1 MAEKGKDE
9 TKMNAEAPAVSLPAA
24 AEPEKETVG
33 ALLRRTRL
41 AKKQDLRDIASY
53 LCIRPLF
60 LEAIEEGRRKELPG
74 DTYAAGFVR
83 SYAAYLGLDAEDIVA
98 KYKAELSASAE
109 ARRASAERADIE
121 NEDVMP
127 GAKTILV
134 SLLILLAAFGLWKS
148 LSGTDDAAPA
158 LMENVAVVE
167 DEYPLD
173 PLPDETA
180 AEAPLPPVPPVK
192 PAADFSG
199 AEDFSEEAVVSE
211 MPESMPEPAPVTGTP
226 LAEEKK
232 AGEPVR
238 TIHIYGQKND
248 NPRVVLVAND
258 DAWIEVARGN
268 LLFISRTL
276 KKGDRYQVSRNPENL
291 YLKTGNAG
299 GLDIYVDGNPVPP
312 IGPKGATR
320 TRIPLDPAYLV
331 PKTSADAVF

>member
-9 TKMNAEAPAVSLPAA
+9 TTMNGDVPAASSAA
-24 AEPEKETVG
+24 AEPEKESVG

-41 AKKQDLRDIASY
+41 AKKQDLRDVASY

-98 KYKAELSASAE
+98 KYKAELNASAE
-109 ARRASAERADIE
+109 ARRASAERAEIE
-121 NEDVMP
+121 SEDVMP

-134 SLLILLAAFGLWKS
+134 SLLILLAGFGLWKS
-148 LSGTDDAAPA
+148 LSGAGRPAPSS
-158 LMENVAVVE
+158 LENVAVVE
-167 DEYPLD
+167 DEYPLGM
-173 PLPDETA
+173 LPDESA

-192 PAADFSG
+192 PSVK
-199 AEDFSEEAVVSE
+199 FSESPDEAGAPETSEAV
-211 MPESMPEPAPVTGTP
+211 PELPVTGTP

-232 AGEPVR
+232 AEEPVQ
-238 TIHIYGQKND
+238 TIHIYGQRND

-258 DAWIEVARGN
+258 DVWIEVARGDM
-268 LLFISRTL
+268 LFISRTL

-299 GLDIYVDGNPVPP
+299 GLDIYVDGNLVPP